1 MTDFG
6 ALLRFQLGKSDSAT
20 DRAVRILL
28 RDAYEHVPQVRD
40 RFERAGLDSNA
51 IRSREDLR
59 KIPLISRDDVG
70 ALKAKDVL
78 RQGAD
83 PDRCVVSWT
92 SGTSG
97 RQLAVHMSRAEAFYR
112 KLLLYNAI
120 RRNLH
125 GLPLLSI
132 AEAGAG
138 SWKGP
143 HTKRAVGIIRVI
155 WVPRAAPIAEQAKQ
169 LATAKAAVITGHPSC
184 LRLVAEQIRL
194 EALEVRP
201 RLVVC
206 RGEVLEPS
214 TRALLSE
221 VFRCRVV
228 DYYSC
233 DEVGNIAWE
242 CPERPGVLHVNSDGC
257 VVEIVDETGQVI
269 PEGREG
275 RVVLTNLYNRTM
287 PFIRYDL
294 GDRASVHRYDDHCHC
309 GFRGT
314 SLSPIAGREMQIF
327 RMADGSGLS
336 VRVLAT
342 VLNREIRRILKNHT
356 VEGYQVIQN
365 DLTSVRVRVCSPG
378 DLPPEVLTKM
388 SRGVEA
394 LNPAISC
401 TVDVVDRLEPGPS
414 GKFQRYIPYSP

>member
-1 MTDFG
+1 MKDFG
-6 ALLRFQLGKSDSAT
+6 ALRRFQLGKSGSAT
-20 DRAVRILL
+20 DRAVRILA
-28 RDAYEHVPQVRD
+28 RDAYEHVPQVRE
-40 RFERAGLDSNA
+40 RFVRAGLHPNA
-51 IRSREDLR
+51 IRTREDLR
-59 KIPLISRDDVG
+59 QLPMISREELG
-70 ALKAKDVL
+70 ALKAKDFL
-78 RQGAD
+78 RQGTD
-83 PDRCVVSWT
+83 SGRCVISWT

-120 RRNLH
+120 RRNTD
-125 GLPLLSI
+125 GFPPLSI

-143 HTKRAVGIIRVI
+143 RIKRAMGIVRVI
-155 WVPRAAPIAEQAKQ
+155 WVPRAAPIADQVRQ
-169 LATAKAAVITGHPSC
+169 LAHSKPAVITGHPSC

-194 EALEVRP
+194 EARETRAQ
-201 RLVVC
+201 LVVC
-206 RGEVLEPS
+206 RGEVLEPP

-221 VFRCRVV
+221 VFHCRVV

-257 VVEIVDETGQVI
+257 IVEIVDETGQVL

-287 PFIRYDL
+287 PFLRYDL
-294 GDRASVHRYDDHCHC
+294 GDRASMLPFEDRCDC
-309 GFRGT
+309 GFRGA
-314 SLSPIAGREMQIF
+314 SLSPVAGREMQIF
-327 RMADGSGLS
+327 RMDDGSGLS

-342 VLNREIRRILKNHT
+342 VLNREIRQVLKNHT
-356 VEGYQVIQN
+356 VEGYQVIQ
-365 DLTSVRVRVCSPG
+365 DDFTSIRVRICSPRE
-378 DLPPEVLTKM
+378 LPPEVLAKM

-394 LNPAISC
+394 LNPAITC

-414 GKFQRYIPYSP
+414 GKFRRYIPYVP